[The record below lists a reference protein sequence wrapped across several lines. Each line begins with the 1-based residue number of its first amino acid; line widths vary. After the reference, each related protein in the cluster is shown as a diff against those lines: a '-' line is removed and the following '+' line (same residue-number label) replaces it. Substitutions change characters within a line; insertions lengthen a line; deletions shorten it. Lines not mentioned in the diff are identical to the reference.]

1 MSVRSEFV
9 FDKEYILFSNGYL
22 TPSRSEA
29 ECDLIESYFSSF
41 VVRSI
46 LDLGCGTG
54 RISKGLYNRG
64 YQVTGVDWNK
74 TAIEIAKS
82 ELDIGSKLLFK
93 QSDYLKLNYNSE
105 FDAVISWYTSFG
117 YYDDDSNLDMLR
129 KIYAAIKEGGVFILD
144 HPNRD
149 SVLKCFQ
156 KFLLEKNDGN
166 IMLDEREYNVR
177 DGFLYQKRHFIINGV
192 EKMIDYKIRLY
203 SFTEIVGLLKHV
215 GFSSVDGK
223 DENNKDFS
231 LDSKRMVLIARK

>member
-1 MSVRSEFV
+1 MSIRSELV
-9 FDKEYILFSNGYL
+9 FDKEYILFSNDYL
-22 TPSRSEA
+22 TPERSEA

-41 VVRSI
+41 AVRSI

-82 ELDIGSKLLFK
+82 ELKIGSKLQFK
-93 QSDYLKLNYNSE
+93 QDDYLELTYNSE

-117 YYDDDSNLDMLR
+117 YYDDDSNINLLR
-129 KIYAAIKEGGVFILD
+129 KIYSAIKEDGVFILD

-149 SVLKCFQ
+149 FVLKCFQ
-156 KFLLEKNDGN
+156 KFLVEKNDEN
-166 IMLDEREYNVR
+166 IMFDEREYNVR
-177 DGFLYQKRHFIINGV
+177 DGFLYQKRYFIINGV
-192 EKMIDYKIRLY
+192 QKRIDYKIRLY

-231 LDSKRMVLIARK
+231 LESKRMVLIARK